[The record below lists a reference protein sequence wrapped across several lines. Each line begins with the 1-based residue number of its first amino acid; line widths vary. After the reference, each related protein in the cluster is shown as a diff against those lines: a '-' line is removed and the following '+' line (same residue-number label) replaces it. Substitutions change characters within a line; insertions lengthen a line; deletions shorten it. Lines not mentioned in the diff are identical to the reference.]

1 MPPDPDV
8 PPPGVLPPPVPEL
21 LPFEVEPEVPLS
33 VEVPLLEVSL
43 EASVVVL
50 SLLVVADWDWLLLV
64 VAAALVALYCL
75 LLFLLVLA
83 SVLENVQELLS
94 L

>member
-1 MPPDPDV
+1 M
-8 PPPGVLPPPVPEL
+8 LPPPVPEL

-50 SLLVVADWDWLLLV
+50 SLLVAVDWDWLLLV